1 MVVLLFTDTS
11 WEQQNNIAVFVAVL
25 LSTLLVDAEGLET
38 MAVLLFTGISAG
50 RSFNTNWY

>member
-25 LSTLLVDAEGLET
+25 LSTVLVDAEGLET